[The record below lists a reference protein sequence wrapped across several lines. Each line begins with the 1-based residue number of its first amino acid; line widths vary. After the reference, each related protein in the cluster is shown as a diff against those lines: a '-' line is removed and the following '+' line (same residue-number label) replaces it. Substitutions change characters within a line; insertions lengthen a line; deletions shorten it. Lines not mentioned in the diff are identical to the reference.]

1 MPQGL
6 VVLLVSCML
15 LGSERRVIAQ
25 DPSSSSCS
33 LPGLT
38 PNPKE
43 SPTDKALLA
52 AWNAQ
57 SARVKS
63 VEASAAV
70 QGWSDTK
77 HSGRPSPVA
86 LYFRTPAWLR
96 ATGTVPFSGRRTLDL
111 FSNGRQFWLLV
122 PDGKSMHLF
131 EGPVDAPSA
140 STNASANLRPRPLV
154 DALHW
159 ESGSLSPVQDPPTG
173 NAAMRTIRFDL
184 PAEPVSPARTTDVEF
199 DLTDGVVEEVV
210 MRDASQRVVLRLNYS
225 DWQPAEENNCYPRH
239 IEVEQPLDDRGL
251 DIRIALL
258 RLNGRIDSREF
269 RMVAPIGAPVTH
281 LGDAIAAGR
290 P

>member
-1 MPQGL
+1 M
-6 VVLLVSCML
+6 
-15 LGSERRVIAQ
+15 
-25 DPSSSSCS
+25 
-33 LPGLT
+33 
-38 PNPKE
+38 
-43 SPTDKALLA
+43 
-52 AWNAQ
+52 
-57 SARVKS
+57 
-63 VEASAAV
+63 
-70 QGWSDTK
+70 
-77 HSGRPSPVA
+77 A

-131 EGPVDAPSA
+131 EGPVDAPST

-159 ESGSLSPVQDPPTG
+159 ESGSLHPVQPSPAG
-173 NAAMRTIRFDL
+173 NGATRTIRVDL
-184 PAEPVSPARTTDVEF
+184 PAELVSPARTADVEF
-199 DLTDGVVEEVV
+199 DLKDGVVRQVA
-210 MRDASQRVVLRLNYS
+210 MRDASQRLVLQLSYS

-269 RMVAPIGAPVTH
+269 RMMAPIGAPVTH
-281 LGDAIAAGR
+281 VGDAIAAPR